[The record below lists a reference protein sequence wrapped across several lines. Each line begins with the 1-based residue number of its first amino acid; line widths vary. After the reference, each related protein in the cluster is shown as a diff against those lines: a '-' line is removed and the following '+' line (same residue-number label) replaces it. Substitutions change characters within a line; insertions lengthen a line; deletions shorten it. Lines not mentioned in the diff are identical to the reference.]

1 VRISRVLRRIVGIGL
16 CLSVVAISPARAAHH
31 RAHSPA
37 TSAPAIYV
45 GARKV
50 RVAAYIDHGR
60 VLVPVRGVFE
70 AIGASVSYS
79 APHFVVVRRDGMVLA
94 AFILG
99 RMHAITGE
107 RSVALESPAVRRD
120 GRIYVPLRVVA
131 EAAGATVVFKDNPPV
146 VHIAQG
152 AATVGSAD
160 ASIAAPARGEPAD
173 RDVTAEASPD
183 HWRIGIALAT
193 ALCCLGCLVI
203 TARRFAPTLMR
214 PAAAKRA
221 SALAGDPV
229 APVLPPADVVALS
242 SVQTT
247 GEARFHKQIV
257 RETRTIAVPITRE
270 ELIIEYAGD
279 GGTVIIQGRTLE
291 AGETVRIP
299 LWEERVHVD
308 VTKHVIL
315 KEDIVIDKRRI
326 VAAAPPGAREE
337 MPDPLDAAEG
347 SPS

>member
-79 APHFVVVRRDGMVLA
+79 